1 MPVTT
6 IESAYGTPQ
15 GVNAES
21 QKVINQLNG
30 YRSAEEMIGEYFG
43 LVKEFRY
50 TDGTTSVTAVPNKEV
65 DEYVNEFK
73 DAKVLKEKG
82 VSFVP
87 YFAEKG
93 MTKEM
98 FEKAVK
104 IEAVVELPLEVVTH
118 EIELPL
124 EVVTPIENGNTNDTG
139 DTEPQGEPSL
149 SNSSTGARKSKK

>member
-1 MPVTT
+1 
-6 IESAYGTPQ
+6 
-15 GVNAES
+15 
-21 QKVINQLNG
+21 L
-30 YRSAEEMIGEYFG
+30 R
-43 LVKEFRY
+43 
-50 TDGTTSVTAVPNKEV
+50 
-65 DEYVNEFK
+65 
-73 DAKVLKEKG
+73 EKG

-104 IEAVVELPLEVVTH
+104 IEAVAELPVEVVTP
-118 EIELPL
+118 EIELPV

-149 SNSSTGARKSKK
+149 PDSDTRATKSKK